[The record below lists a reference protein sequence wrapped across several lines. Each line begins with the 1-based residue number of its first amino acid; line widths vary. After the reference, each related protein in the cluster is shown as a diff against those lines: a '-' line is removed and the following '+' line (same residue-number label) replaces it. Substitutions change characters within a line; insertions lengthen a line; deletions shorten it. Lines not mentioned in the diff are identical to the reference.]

1 MNEILKLLNKHET
14 LVHMIVMFLM
24 FYGLP
29 LVWVWTFQPSMVYPI
44 FTSALLGLALIFVT
58 YVSYATASAV
68 TSFIKDA
75 VSRASLEQIRD
86 VMLDSKIER
95 PRMIDLTSPT
105 TLIVEN
111 LSQETRDA
119 VNNLKQV
126 VSDMNSSS
134 VTDHKELKSKQEELP
149 SPVEKKKRTPRNKSA
164 KKES

>member
-1 MNEILKLLNKHET
+1 MNQILKWLNKHET

-24 FYGLP
+24 LYGLP
-29 LVWVWTFQPSMVYPI
+29 LAWVWTFQPSMVYPI
-44 FTSALLGLALIFVT
+44 VTSALLGLALIFVT
-58 YVSYATASAV
+58 YTSYATASAV
-68 TSFIKDA
+68 TSLIRNA
-75 VSRASLEQIRD
+75 VCRASLEQIRD
-86 VMLDSKIER
+86 IMLDSKIER

-119 VNNLKQV
+119 VDNLKQV

-134 VTDHKELKSKQEELP
+134 VTAHKEIKSKQEELP
-149 SPVEKKKRTPRNKSA
+149 PPAEKKRTPRNKSA